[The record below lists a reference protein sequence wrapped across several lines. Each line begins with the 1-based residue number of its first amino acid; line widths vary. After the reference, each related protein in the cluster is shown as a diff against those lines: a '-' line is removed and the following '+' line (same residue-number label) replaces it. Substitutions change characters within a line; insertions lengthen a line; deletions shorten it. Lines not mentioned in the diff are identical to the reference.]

1 MRTLMPTA
9 IGQTRHEGN
18 AAGRVFHGNFAGA
31 QDFVRHLRRL
41 GPPSFVLALVSP
53 FFALTLGSVSKFL
66 LAVALLD
73 IPFQFGTH
81 LFYREQ
87 DAASGALGGL
97 SISATTIALLGLYLS
112 WFLRS
117 MTVRNRHT
125 HVSIDLNLPLMLYL
139 TFAALSAVAA
149 QDASLALYEIFLL
162 LQLYL
167 VYVYVANNV
176 RTQRDL
182 LFVMSFLLAGCL
194 IEGLAMIALS
204 FTGMPSTIWGLPT
217 HIHIQTGAR
226 GAFMRIGGTIGSSN
240 EASAYLS
247 LLLAVA
253 ASFLFTNIGRSY
265 KWLAAA
271 VLGIGG
277 AALILTFAR
286 GGWLAFLLALVI
298 LCFLIYRRGG
308 LSLKAPIAIL
318 AVLILLYLPFSGD
331 ISTRLFGDDR
341 GSAESRIPLTYLAFR
356 IIADYPLLG
365 AGSNNFSV
373 VMDRYLTPEF
383 RHGFLYAVHNKY
395 LLIWAETGIGGLLA
409 YLAFLYCSLRKGWE
423 CWKQSDGFL
432 SILALGITAGIVG
445 HMVHMSVDL
454 FRVGP
459 VQELLWLFASLLTA
473 MHRMLAVRSASD
485 ACSGIT

>member
-1 MRTLMPTA
+1 MPTA
-9 IGQTRHEGN
+9 IEQMPHEGKC
-18 AAGRVFHGNFAGA
+18 AVPICHGGFAGA
-31 QDFVRHLRRL
+31 RDFVGRLRLL
-41 GPPSFVLALVSP
+41 GPSSFVVALLSP
-53 FFALTLGSVSKFL
+53 FFALTLGSVHKIL
-66 LAVALLD
+66 LAIALLD

-81 LFYREQ
+81 LFYQEHE
-87 DAASGALGGL
+87 AASGALGGL
-97 SISATTIALLGLYLS
+97 SISATTIALFGLYLS

-117 MTVRNRHT
+117 MALRNRYSRR
-125 HVSIDLNLPLMLYL
+125 SIDFNLPLVFYLACTSLSML
-139 TFAALSAVAA
+139 AA
-149 QDASLALYEIFLL
+149 QDVSLAFYELFLL

-182 LFVMSFLLAGCL
+182 LFVMSLLLVGCL
-194 IEGLAMIALS
+194 IEGLAMIALR

-226 GAFMRIGGTIGSSN
+226 EAFMRIGGTIGSSN

-247 LLLAVA
+247 LLLTVA

-265 KWLAAA
+265 KGLAAA

-277 AALILTFAR
+277 VALILTFAR
-286 GGWLAFLLALVI
+286 GGWLAFILALVM
-298 LCFLIYRRGG
+298 LCFLIWRRGG
-308 LSLKAPIAIL
+308 LPLRAPVAIL
-318 AVLILLYLPFSGD
+318 AVLMLLYLPFSGD
-331 ISTRLFGDDR
+331 ISTRLFGDDK

-356 IIADYPLLG
+356 IIGDYPVLG
-365 AGSNNFSV
+365 AGVNNFSV

-395 LLIWAETGIGGLLA
+395 LLIWAETGIGALLA
-409 YLAFLYCSLRKGWE
+409 YLAFLFGSLRKGWE
-423 CWKQSDGFL
+423 CWKLSDRFL
-432 SILALGITAGIVG
+432 SVLALGFTAAIVG

-459 VQELLWLFASLLTA
+459 VQELLWLFAALLTA
-473 MHRMLAVRSASD
+473 MRRMSAAPSASEVL
-485 ACSGIT
+485 SGIS

>member
-1 MRTLMPTA
+1 MEQMP
-9 IGQTRHEGN
+9 HEEKC
-18 AAGRVFHGNFAGA
+18 AVHICHGGFAGA
-31 QDFVRHLRRL
+31 RDFVERLRLL
-41 GPPSFVLALVSP
+41 GPSSFVLALVSP
-53 FFALTLGSVSKFL
+53 FFALTLGSVQKIL
-66 LAVALLD
+66 LSIALLD

-87 DAASGALGGL
+87 DAATGALGGL
-97 SISATTIALLGLYLS
+97 SISATTMALFGLYLS

-117 MTVRNRHT
+117 MAVRNRYSRP
-125 HVSIDLNLPLMLYL
+125 SIDFNLPLVFYL
-139 TFAALSAVAA
+139 AFASLSLFAA
-149 QDASLALYEIFLL
+149 QDVSLAFYELFLL

-176 RTQRDL
+176 RTRRDL
-182 LFVMSFLLAGCL
+182 LFVMSLLLVGCL
-194 IEGLAMIALS
+194 IEGLAMIALR

-217 HIHIQTGAR
+217 HIHIQSGAR
-226 GAFMRIGGTIGSSN
+226 EAFMRIGGTIGSSN

-253 ASFLFTNIGRSY
+253 ASFLFANIGRSH
-265 KWLAAA
+265 KWLAAV

-277 AALILTFAR
+277 GALILTFAR
-286 GGWLAFLLALVI
+286 GGWIAFILALVMI
-298 LCFLIYRRGG
+298 CFLIWRRGG
-308 LSLKAPIAIL
+308 LPLKAPIAIL
-318 AVLILLYLPFSGD
+318 AILILLYLPFSGD
-331 ISTRLFGDDR
+331 ISTRLFGDDK

-356 IIADYPLLG
+356 IIRDYPVLG

-383 RHGFLYAVHNKY
+383 RNGFIYAVHNKY

-409 YLAFLYCSLRKGWE
+409 YLAFLFGSLRKGWE
-423 CWKQSDGFL
+423 CWKQSDRFM
-432 SILALGITAGIVG
+432 SVLALGFTAAIIG

-459 VQELLWLFASLLTA
+459 VQELLWLFAALLTA
-473 MHRMLAVRSASD
+473 MRRMSAAPSASD
-485 ACSGIT
+485 AFSGVT